1 MDIAIFKDLFLASR
15 IKWTQHGLERMQER
29 DISIADVRNC
39 IMNGEIIEE
48 YPNDYPVP
56 SALIFGYN
64 RQGDVIHVVCGT
76 DGQFLYIVTAYFP
89 DEDKFGKDL
98 KTRRIK

>member
-48 YPNDYPVP
+48 YPNDFPITSMLV
-56 SALIFGYN
+56 FGHN
-64 RQGDVIHVVCGT
+64 VEGRVLHTVCGT
-76 DGQFLYIVTAYFP
+76 DGQFLYVVTAYFP
-89 DEDKFGKDL
+89 DTDKFESDL
-98 KTRRIK
+98 KTRRTK